1 LVVPRWVLGVVAA
14 AVAVAAVDIAVLVVT
29 RDARPAA
36 ASAHRT
42 QPAAADVVAVIDP
55 ATSRVVD
62 RVNVGRTPTI
72 VAAGYGGA
80 WVLNKDDGT
89 LSHLDAH
96 SHHVIGTMRL
106 DVVAT
111 DLAIGAGGVWFAGR
125 PRGDVRDPLEFARF
139 ERIDPATGRVD
150 RAFDTQTGA
159 FALAAGGGALWSTG
173 IMAGH
178 VRGAARSD
186 AVTGAMR
193 KLDIQSYG
201 DLIAA
206 DEHAA
211 YWVGSVGK
219 RVARVSTRTGLLSK
233 TLPLATDAKLAAGY
247 VGPNP
252 TAVALGGRALWISA
266 IDGSLIRVDP
276 NLRRI
281 VASIHVC
288 GNALAVAYGEGAVW
302 VACGDAT
309 VVRVDPSTNRPGTP
323 IDVGALPRGIAAGDG
338 AVWVTLN

>member
-14 AVAVAAVDIAVLVVT
+14 AVAVAAVDVAVFVVA
-29 RDARPAA
+29 RDAPPVARARPAG
-36 ASAHRT
+36 
-42 QPAAADVVAVIDP
+42 ADVVAVIDP
-55 ATSRVVD
+55 TTRRVVD

-89 LSHLDAH
+89 LTHLDAH
-96 SHHVIGTMRL
+96 SHHVVGTMRL

-125 PRGDVRDPLEFARF
+125 PRGDVHDPLEFAKL

-159 FALAAGGGALWSTG
+159 FVLAAGGGALWSTG

-186 AVTGAMR
+186 AFTGEMR

-219 RVARVSTRTGLLSK
+219 RVARVSTRTGLLTN

-252 TAVALGGRALWISA
+252 TAIALGGRALWISA

-288 GNALAVAYGEGAVW
+288 GNALGVAYGEGAVW
-302 VACGDAT
+302 VACGNAT
-309 VVRVDPSTNRPGTP
+309 VVRVDPESNRPGAP

>member
-1 LVVPRWVLGVVAA
+1 VVPRWVLGVVAA
-14 AVAVAAVDIAVLVVT
+14 AVAVAGVDVTVLLV
-29 RDARPAA
+29 ARNGTPAA
-36 ASAHRT
+36 KTRSAD
-42 QPAAADVVAVIDP
+42 ADVVAVIDP
-55 ATSRVVD
+55 DTSRVVD
-62 RVNVGRTPTI
+62 RVQVGRTPTI

-89 LSHLDAH
+89 LTQLDGR
-96 SHHVIGTMRL
+96 SHHVVGTLRL

-111 DLAIGAGGVWFAGR
+111 GLTIGAGGVWFSGR
-125 PRGDVRDPLEFARF
+125 PRGDVHDPLEFEKL
-139 ERIDPATGRVD
+139 ERIDPATGRID

-159 FALAAGGGALWSTG
+159 FVLAAGGGAVWSTG

-193 KLDIQSYG
+193 RVDIQSYG
-201 DLIAA
+201 DLVAA

-219 RVARVSTRTGLLSK
+219 RVARVSTRTGLLTN
-233 TLPLATDAKLAAGY
+233 TLPLASDASLAAGY

-252 TAVALGGRALWISA
+252 TAVSLGGGALWISA
-266 IDGSLIRVDP
+266 IDGSVIRVDP

-288 GNALAVAYGEGAVW
+288 RNALAVAYGEGGVW
-302 VACGDAT
+302 VACGNAT
-309 VVRVDPSTNRPGTP
+309 VVRVDPKTNRPGAP
-323 IDVGALPRGIAAGDG
+323 IGVGALPRGIAAGDG

>member
-1 LVVPRWVLGVVAA
+1 VVPRWVLGVVAA
-14 AVAVAAVDIAVLVVT
+14 AVAVAAVDIAVFVIA
-29 RDARPAA
+29 RDAPPVAGTRPAG
-36 ASAHRT
+36 
-42 QPAAADVVAVIDP
+42 ADRVAVIDP
-55 ATSRVVD
+55 TTRRVVD
-62 RVNVGRTPTI
+62 RVDVGRTPTI

-96 SHHVIGTMRL
+96 SHHVVGTLRL

-125 PRGDVRDPLEFARF
+125 PRGDVHDPLEFAKF

-150 RAFDTQTGA
+150 REFDTKTGA
-159 FALAAGGGALWSTG
+159 FVLAAGGGALWSTG

-186 AVTGAMR
+186 AVTGEMR

-219 RVARVSTRTGLLSK
+219 RVARVSTRTGLLTN

-252 TAVALGGRALWISA
+252 TAIALGGRALWISA

-281 VASIHVC
+281 VASIQVC
-288 GNALAVAYGEGAVW
+288 GNALGVAYGEGAVW
-302 VACGDAT
+302 VACGNAT
-309 VVRVDPSTNRPGTP
+309 VVRVDPKTNRPGAP